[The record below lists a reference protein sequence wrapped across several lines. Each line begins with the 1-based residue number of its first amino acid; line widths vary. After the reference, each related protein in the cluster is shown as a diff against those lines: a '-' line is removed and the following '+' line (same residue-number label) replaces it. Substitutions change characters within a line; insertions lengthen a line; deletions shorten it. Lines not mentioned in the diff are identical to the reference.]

1 VIPAFELAAPGEV
14 ALAAAADPVLAGAA
28 GALELPELEQAA
40 RPETARNAAR
50 PVVAI

>member
-1 VIPAFELAAPGEV
+1 
-14 ALAAAADPVLAGAA
+14 LAAADKPVLTAPAGAVE
-28 GALELPELEQAA
+28 LDELPELEQAA